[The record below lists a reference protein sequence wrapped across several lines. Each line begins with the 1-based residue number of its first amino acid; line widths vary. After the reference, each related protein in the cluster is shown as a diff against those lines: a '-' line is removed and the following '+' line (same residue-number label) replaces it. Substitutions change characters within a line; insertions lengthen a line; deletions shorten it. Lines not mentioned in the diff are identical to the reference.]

1 MQNGI
6 FMPKISINTGN
17 QVKSQS
23 VRNFYCLMLIG
34 LLICFSVSTHALD
47 NPDASDYVGDFLN
60 RTQVYE
66 LDIQRTT
73 HTTQSYITAYAAYE
87 QFLDQELNNTYNQLM
102 AHLNDE
108 AQQVLRD
115 SQRQW
120 LKYRNAEFSFIAHNW
135 TTKNFGSAS
144 ALSRGDYRTKLIKN
158 RVVILLRYL
167 QNY

>member
-1 MQNGI
+1 MPNGI
-6 FMPKISINTGN
+6 FMPKISISTGSN
-17 QVKSQS
+17 VKRQS
-23 VRNFYCLMLIG
+23 ARHFYSFMLIG
-34 LLICFSVSTHALD
+34 FFMCFSVSVPALD
-47 NPDASDYVGDFLN
+47 NPDAPDHVDDFMN

-73 HTTQSYITAYAAYE
+73 HTTQSYITAYTAYE
-87 QFLDQELNNTYNQLM
+87 KFLDDELNNAYKQLM
-102 AHLNDE
+102 AHLNNE

-120 LKYRNAEFSFIAHNW
+120 LKYRNAEFNFLAHNW

-144 ALSRGDYRTKLIKN
+144 VLSRGDYRTKLIKN
-158 RVVILLRYL
+158 RVVILLHYL